1 MQKAKTKIIG
11 IIVTAVMVI
20 TMIPAVSMIVS
31 AAETVSIA
39 DLSAYTSQS
48 NVSSSS
54 EGRVQWDGAYGY
66 AMYDITV
73 EGGEYEWSAGY
84 QGNSGAYFKIT
95 FDYATTKDVVLDT
108 NLGDASWDETHY
120 VSGKI
125 TLSEGAHTVRLAGQ
139 DYAKFVS
146 LTLTRLDDESSVVE
160 PESSVV
166 VPEDSSVVEPESSV
180 VVPEESSVVE
190 PESSVVVPDESSVVE
205 PESSV
210 VVPDDSSEIELPG
223 VELDDPTNVKYQL
236 ADNATKIRFVW
247 IVSEADVEAAMTGST
262 KITAFSDLD
271 SDPTIATTSITTAY
285 RSIYASGEVISA
297 PEGQVYIISPVT
309 EGLTDSS
316 GIRCVFSLDSVKS
329 KYCRTYEAF

>member
-166 VPEDSSVVEPESSV
+166 VPE
-180 VVPEESSVVE
+180 ESSVVE
-190 PESSVVVPDESSVVE
+190 PESSKVDDE
-205 PESSV
+205 
-210 VVPDDSSEIELPG
+210 SSEIELPP

>member
-166 VPEDSSVVEPESSV
+166 VPE
-180 VVPEESSVVE
+180 
-190 PESSVVVPDESSVVE
+190 ESSVVE

-316 GIRCVFSLDSVKS
+316 GIRCVFLIDSVK
-329 KYCRTYEAF
+329 

>member
-95 FDYATTKDVVLDT
+95 FDYATTKDVVLDP
-108 NLGDASWDETHY
+108 NLDDASWDETHY

-166 VPEDSSVVEPESSV
+166 VPE
-180 VVPEESSVVE
+180 
-190 PESSVVVPDESSVVE
+190 ESSVVE

>member
-166 VPEDSSVVEPESSV
+166 VPE
-180 VVPEESSVVE
+180 ESSVVE

>member
-108 NLGDASWDETHY
+108 NLDDASWDETHY

-166 VPEDSSVVEPESSV
+166 VPEESSVVEPESSV
-180 VVPEESSVVE
+180 VVPE
-190 PESSVVVPDESSVVE
+190 ESSVVE

>member
-166 VPEDSSVVEPESSV
+166 VPEESSVVEPESSV
-180 VVPEESSVVE
+180 VVPE
-190 PESSVVVPDESSVVE
+190 ESSVVE

>member
-166 VPEDSSVVEPESSV
+166 VPEESSVVEPESSV
-180 VVPEESSVVE
+180 VVPE
-190 PESSVVVPDESSVVE
+190 ESSVVE

-329 KYCRTYEAF
+329 KYCRTYEEF

>member
-166 VPEDSSVVEPESSV
+166 VPE
-180 VVPEESSVVE
+180 
-190 PESSVVVPDESSVVE
+190 ESSVVE

>member
-108 NLGDASWDETHY
+108 NLDDASWDETHY

-166 VPEDSSVVEPESSV
+166 VPE
-180 VVPEESSVVE
+180 
-190 PESSVVVPDESSVVE
+190 ESSVVE

-223 VELDDPTNVKYQL
+223 VELGGRSNVKYQL

>member
-166 VPEDSSVVEPESSV
+166 VPE
-180 VVPEESSVVE
+180 
-190 PESSVVVPDESSVVE
+190 ESSVVE

-329 KYCRTYEAF
+329 KYCRTYESF